1 MPIQEQVYLDLIA
14 SIALT
19 TVIFI
24 DVLDFGSID
33 MTTYIDSWNTGTSPT
48 KGNIAFD
55 SNSNSSTVY
64 SLFQLNSVTIA
75 GYRKRYLP

>member
-1 MPIQEQVYLDLIA
+1 M
-14 SIALT
+14 ALT

-48 KGNIAFD
+48 KGNIPLTQIRIQV
-55 SNSNSSTVY
+55 TVY
-64 SLFQLNSVTIA
+64 SLFPTNSVTTIA
-75 GYRKRYLP
+75 GYIESLTDLP